1 MPFSRRKMY
10 TLQPGATASSQSSRS
25 RFKVMKKKLTRRYRR
40 PHSFRYPRHR
50 PLVSTDSMV
59 LHELVPSL
67 PMPSEQELNLKFIA
81 MVVRVNSLNVLHC
94 NQFLS
99 PGRVGLEQRDHAETT
114 TAEKVAALSLKTKG
128 AHTRNTT

>member
-10 TLQPGATASSQSSRS
+10 TLQPGATAPSQSNRRS
-25 RFKVMKKKLTRRYRR
+25 RFKVMRKKLSRRYRR

-81 MVVRVNSLNVLHC
+81 MVVRH
-94 NQFLS
+94 
-99 PGRVGLEQRDHAETT
+99 
-114 TAEKVAALSLKTKG
+114 
-128 AHTRNTT
+128 